1 MFMSFLIVVIDI
13 LLNITLLSV
22 TNYCFKIVLIVT
34 FVVVVGGGGAV
45 VVGGGGG
52 GAAAIVRKMIILYQ
66 SHLMCQYF
74 NSIFKDLSYTLY
86 LIYINQSAIKFF
98 SVLSDTKYIH
108 LCY

>member
-1 MFMSFLIVVIDI
+1 MSFLIVVIDI

-34 FVVVVGGGGAV
+34 FVVVIGGGGAV
-45 VVGGGGG
+45 VFGGGGGG

-86 LIYINQSAIKFF
+86 LIYINQSTIKFL